1 VTETRAERPAPLTVA
16 ASLLAVEGL
25 VVVLLAVV
33 ELASLSSD
41 RLTMGVT
48 TTVFF
53 VAYGIGLVG
62 CGVLLARQVS
72 WARGPAVLAQLI
84 QLGLAWSFR
93 AAPTTLVAVALAAV
107 ALVALAG
114 IFHPA
119 STHALTDE

>member
-1 VTETRAERPAPLTVA
+1 MTETRAERPAPLTVA
-16 ASLLAVEGL
+16 ASLVAVEGL

-33 ELASLSSD
+33 ELASLSSV

-72 WARGPAVLAQLI
+72 LARGPAVLAQLI

-93 AAPTTLVAVALAAV
+93 GDPTTLVAVALAAV
-107 ALVALAG
+107 ALVTLAG

-119 STHALTDE
+119 SIHALVDE